1 MSLYVISRHC
11 PPCQMKDSTA
21 EKSLFYFCKVSV
33 VTWGSLGI
41 TKLSLLPGGSVFK
54 TLLNINPV
62 RYFDN
67 VSKRAPNVLDV
78 HLRRRQSSS
87 ACPCLF
93 RYPSLQDR
101 TWQTPQAAEGPSL
114 PVTESRFPLHTGP
127 SPPQPIQGQG
137 EGSPCGSP
145 RRNLLLWGQHACV
158 VILCR
163 FLKSTTSTVPS

>member
-1 MSLYVISRHC
+1 MYVISHHC
-11 PPCQMKDSTA
+11 PPCQMKDRTA

-78 HLRRRQSSS
+78 RLRRRQSSS

-101 TWQTPQAAEGPSL
+101 TWQTAQAAEGPSL
-114 PVTESRFPLHTGP
+114 PVTESRFLSTRAPRHRSPSKARVREVPVDHHAETCWCGDSTRALSFCTG
-127 SPPQPIQGQG
+127 
-137 EGSPCGSP
+137 
-145 RRNLLLWGQHACV
+145 
-158 VILCR
+158 
-163 FLKSTTSTVPS
+163 F